1 MPIDDRTPLVLGSAS
16 PRRRTLLGDLGL
28 PLVVMA
34 ADVEEARIEGEAPTE
49 YLERIVLMKLG
60 AAAERARSTPHAAV
74 VVADTIVVLGDS
86 VLGKP
91 RDVDEAE
98 ETLKRLAGRT
108 HRVLT
113 RYAVSVPPDSQR
125 ARVARTVETEVTIR
139 AAAPAELRAY
149 AETEEGLDKAG
160 AYAAQG
166 IGSFL
171 VERISGSYTNVVGLP
186 TCELVMD
193 LRALGLLLAFPRK
206 T

>member
-1 MPIDDRTPLVLGSAS
+1 
-16 PRRRTLLGDLGL
+16 
-28 PLVVMA
+28 
-34 ADVEEARIEGEAPTE
+34 
-49 YLERIVLMKLG
+49 
-60 AAAERARSTPHAAV
+60 V

-113 RYAVSVPPDSQR
+113 RYAVSVSPDSER
-125 ARVARTVETEVTIR
+125 VRVARTVESDVTIR

-149 AETEEGLDKAG
+149 AETGEGLDKAG

-193 LRALGLLLAFPRK
+193 LRALGLLVAFPRK